1 MAHELQRYRLTG
13 RLLFALNIAMV
24 GMIVQMIEKNK
35 GIHSLGLS
43 IYAFAFYAF
52 YSLTVAI
59 INMVKFRKMDHPI
72 LSAAKMLSVAGAL
85 MSILALQSAMM
96 TQFGEDPLLR
106 RYMNSVTGTGVSLIV
121 IAMAIFM
128 VVRANQALKKLP
140 INHSEIK
147 VNSQP

>member
-1 MAHELQRYRLTG
+1 
-13 RLLFALNIAMV
+13 
-24 GMIVQMIEKNK
+24 
-35 GIHSLGLS
+35 
-43 IYAFAFYAF
+43 
-52 YSLTVAI
+52 
-59 INMVKFRKMDHPI
+59 MVKFRKMDHPI